1 MFAASAV
8 LVVVG
13 VVFVIR
19 RPKPKGKN
27 RYTILGFLVVLVW
40 GLFFGHFLKRFLPLG
55 QRLGSY

>member
-8 LVVVG
+8 LIVVG

-27 RYTILGFLVVLVW
+27 RYTILGFLLVLMW
-40 GLFFGHFLKRFLPLG
+40 GLFSFHFLVSFLPFG
-55 QRLGSY
+55 